1 MYTAHMGVMGM
12 TDDRT
17 DVLDV
22 VQVAALLDVSIV
34 AVRELAHTGA
44 IPARKV
50 GREWRF
56 SKEALFRW
64 LRQEVQK

>member
-1 MYTAHMGVMGM
+1 MGVMGM
-12 TDDRT
+12 TDDKM

-22 VQVAALLDVSIV
+22 VQVAELLDVSIV
-34 AVRELAHTGA
+34 AVRELAHTGT

>member
-1 MYTAHMGVMGM
+1 M
-12 TDDRT
+12 TDDKT

-22 VQVAALLDVSIV
+22 AQAADLLGVSIV
-34 AVRELAHTGA
+34 AMRNLAHTGA

-64 LRQEVQK
+64 LRQEVKP

>member
-1 MYTAHMGVMGM
+1 M
-12 TDDRT
+12 TDDKT

-22 VQVAALLDVSIV
+22 AQAADLLDVSIV
-34 AVRELAHTGA
+34 AVRNLAHTGA

-64 LRQEVQK
+64 LRREGAQG